1 VEALST
7 TDSIGGDSVEAG
19 FAVLPREASPGLP
32 GNIHASLEDFADLA
46 GFAVELLDIGE
57 EKSAVE
63 VLALSC
69 AALRESIEAIR
80 ERLGTPL
87 LPGEISPL
95 EELARSLGAEGLYRI
110 AVSAALL
117 AFGDPAGRD
126 ILESFLEAVG
136 LPGASQLA
144 DPDLAASVFAYL
156 ALSLGAALSRPP
168 LA

>member
-1 VEALST
+1 LST
-7 TDSIGGDSVEAG
+7 LETTGKGGVRVSAG
-19 FAVLPREASPGLP
+19 VPLDGAEVGLP
-32 GNIHASLEDFADLA
+32 EKVHASLEDFADLA

-57 EKSAVE
+57 EKSALE

-80 ERLGTPL
+80 DRLGTPV
-87 LPGEISPL
+87 LPGEVAPL
-95 EELARSLGAEGLYRI
+95 KELARSLGAEGLYRI

-117 AFGDPAGRD
+117 AVGDPAGRG

-136 LPGASQLA
+136 VTGASQLA

-156 ALSLGAALSRPP
+156 ALSLGATLSSP
-168 LA
+168 A